1 MKSGRAETLSNSS
14 EQIPARGEVWL
25 VNFDPTIGSEIRKT
39 RPAVVISSNAV
50 GRLPVK
56 LVAPLTDWKSYYGR
70 NLWHVLV
77 EPDRFNGLTKRSAVD
92 TLQLR
97 GMDLQRFVS
106 KLGKVSSKT
115 LDEIVFAV
123 AGVIEYV

>member
-39 RPAVVISSNAV
+39 RPAVVISSDAV

-56 LVAPLTDWKSYYGR
+56 LVAPLTDWKNYYAR

-77 EPDRFNGLTKRSAVD
+77 SLIALTDSQSVRRSTHFSFGEWIARDLFLSWVRFHLQTWRKLCLRSQA
-92 TLQLR
+92 
-97 GMDLQRFVS
+97 
-106 KLGKVSSKT
+106 
-115 LDEIVFAV
+115 
-123 AGVIEYV
+123 